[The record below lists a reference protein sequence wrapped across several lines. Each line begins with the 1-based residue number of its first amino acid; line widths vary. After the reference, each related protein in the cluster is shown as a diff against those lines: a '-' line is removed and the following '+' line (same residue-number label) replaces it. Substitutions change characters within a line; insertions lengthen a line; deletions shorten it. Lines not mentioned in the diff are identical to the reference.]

1 MHKGAHYVHE
11 RLKEDLINYL
21 KSQYLGQSEVL
32 LRACADQMMQ
42 PGNLWTMPYIE
53 SSPAYES
60 VENGIMMTTLPDQL
74 KAFFA
79 ELAEKKLGVYS
90 TPFQHQVEALEKAYA
105 GKDLFVSTGTGSGKT
120 ECFMWPILSRVAS
133 EASSSQGWSVRGVRV
148 IVMYPMNALVADQI
162 GRLRRMIG
170 DPDGAFLE
178 AFHRLTGSET
188 RRPQFGM
195 YTGRTPYS
203 GKVSNMQEDAA
214 LASSLERLLPQ
225 SDDDPYYAQ
234 LLRSGKIPAK
244 ANLAAFIDG
253 LRCGVHTTQPDDAEL
268 ITRFEMQKTC
278 PDILITNYS
287 MLEYMMLRQRED
299 GIWDQTQQHLQMH
312 PDEKL
317 LFVIDEAHMYHG
329 SAGGEV
335 ALLIRRLMTR
345 LGIERDRVQFIL
357 TTASMPKDPEGQAA
371 VRKFAASLTSAENAD
386 SFAFLWGKQNT
397 PVYANAYGISCSTL
411 AAVDLDRME
420 LSEEARL
427 DEMNRFINRITSEC
441 QGFASLD
448 DIAAW
453 LAEHLTDYVPF
464 QTLLRE
470 CRGNAVSYEELAV
483 RIFPEEPEAYAAL
496 DAMLSIAPMAKDQN
510 GNVLFPARMHMLF
523 RGFHGIYACIN
534 PECPNGY
541 QGNGLKLGQVFLNDR
556 HAICPSCHCR
566 VHELYT
572 DRRCGALF
580 LHGFIA
586 GTTQKQFLW
595 AKSGSFFDEA
605 QMKEIHLYLPMEGD
619 TLPPPTRNGAKRFRC
634 WMDIKNGYITF
645 DDSDHGRDGFRE
657 LWYSIPAR
665 RRGEMPALLTFGS
678 CPKCQSGFS
687 HSQIRG
693 FSTRGNEPFFN
704 LIQSQF
710 QEQSPASMAKLQ
722 DDRLP
727 NDGRKVL
734 LFSDSRQKA
743 ARLARDMSIS
753 SDNWAIRK
761 LFMIA
766 LGQLTSDRENTDDD
780 PVLEAIYSYIVRE
793 AAKQGLDLFSDTSR
807 KTFRTA
813 VDCYRRPVVERG
825 GRRRNI
831 SLRNFPLAE
840 APQEMHEHILRLF
853 CSPYNTLI
861 DSGLCYILPEYYTMC
876 DAIDALRDRGIVVE
890 EEEFCEVFSAI
901 SRYMLVNHIAL
912 SHFVLREW
920 RLNVSRIYGDTDY
933 GVCDFGKLPTVIAES
948 LGCEKNT
955 ATQQAWMDAIK
966 LFMTSGQQ
974 NDRYYFFSP
983 SKLVLVDGKDHT
995 WYRCTRCAKVSPFL
1009 LKGHCQFCGAV
1020 AVLPVASFEAEN
1032 FWREGVLRAI
1042 EGEPIRVIDT
1052 EEHTAQ
1058 LGHKDQRDNAWA
1070 MTEQYEMRFQDMIRN
1085 DEKPIDVLSSTTT
1098 MEVGIDIGSL
1108 VAVGLR
1114 NMPPMREN
1122 YQQRAGR
1129 AGRRGASLSTIVT
1142 FAEGGPHDS
1151 FYFNDPKPML
1161 NGDPRRPWIDV
1172 QSDKLIQRHLSLIIM
1187 NYVVRRLGFNLDNM
1201 SAISFFAE
1209 DKVGITAY
1217 IMECPL
1223 ETEHQHFGKTH
1234 ARVLEG
1240 CKQCLLAKLETL
1252 AGLVEK
1258 YPDVYG
1264 KNLPVH
1270 KQKSLLD
1277 ALYEQGIIPTYSFPK
1292 DVVST
1297 YIEGENGILQQQVD
1311 RGLDVAI
1318 SEYAPG
1324 RAIVV
1329 NKKTYVIGGLYRHTD
1344 GSYSFGQTQR
1354 YLTDANYVKQLKRC
1368 NSCDW
1373 FGFADEISQD
1383 VCPFCKSTDIAAMYP
1398 MVRPWGFSPRNN
1410 RPEAAN
1416 VQEDYSSAN
1425 TPVYSTV
1432 PDESLM
1438 EDIAGYTMVRK
1449 AVRQDQ
1455 RIILLNSGKDE
1466 EGFTICCHCGAIV
1479 PGNEPSDLRGMKRPG
1494 TGTNQVCQHS
1504 QTQSI
1509 NLGYDFLTDM
1519 LVLTFSLPKSE
1530 IEAAERDAYAWLR
1543 MAATTAAEAMR
1554 KAATIIL
1561 DIEFEEIQAGYRLR
1575 TDDDVQYVDVYLY
1588 DSLSSGAGY
1597 CAQVGERTEELLQST
1612 LKLLRGCTC
1621 AQACY
1626 DCLKHFRNQRIHHIL
1641 DRKAAIELIEY
1652 GRTRTL
1658 PPELSG
1664 QEAYSLVHPLR
1675 TLLGGYGIQLGFT
1688 GSDIVLTGNAVN
1700 KRCIVYSAMEKSVPS
1715 RDSDGCIHVSK
1726 EALMYAKP
1734 YAVKKIRDG
1743 LHG

>member
-32 LRACADQMMQ
+32 LRACAEQMMQ
-42 PGNLWTMPYIE
+42 PGNLWTMPFIE
-53 SSPAYES
+53 SSPAYDS
-60 VENGIMMTTLPDQL
+60 VENGIQETILPASL
-74 KAFFA
+74 KSFFA
-79 ELAEKKLGVYS
+79 ELADKKLGVYS
-90 TPFQHQVEALEKAYA
+90 TPFQHQVEALENAYA

-133 EASSSQGWSVRGVRV
+133 EASTSQGWSERGVRV

-170 DPDGAFLE
+170 DPDGKFLE
-178 AFHRLTGSET
+178 AFHRLTDSDT

-203 GKVSNMQEDAA
+203 GKMSNLQEDIA

-225 SDDDPYYAQ
+225 SDDDLYYTQ
-234 LLRSGKIPAK
+234 LLSSGRIPAK
-244 ANLAAFIDG
+244 ANLAAFIEG
-253 LRCGVHTTQPDDAEL
+253 LRCGVHNTQPDDAEL

-287 MLEYMMLRQRED
+287 MLEYMMLRERED
-299 GIWDQTQQHLQMH
+299 RIWDLTQQHLKMH

-335 ALLIRRLMTR
+335 SLLIRRLMTR
-345 LGIERDRVQFIL
+345 LGIERNRVQFIL
-357 TTASMPKDPEGQAA
+357 TTASMPKDSDGQAA
-371 VRKFAASLTSAENAD
+371 VRKFAASLTSADNAD
-386 SFAFLWGKQNT
+386 GFVFLLGKQNS
-397 PVYANAYGISCSTL
+397 PIYRKALDIDCSIL
-411 AAVDLDRME
+411 ASIDLERME

-427 DEMNRFINRITSEC
+427 DEINRFVHQITVEHHS
-441 QGFASLD
+441 FKSLEE
-448 DIAAW
+448 AAVW
-453 LAEHLTDYVPF
+453 LADHLIDYIPF
-464 QTLLRE
+464 QVLLRE
-470 CRGNAVSYEELAV
+470 CRGNAVSYERLANA
-483 RIFPEEPEAYAAL
+483 IFPGNPKAYAAL
-496 DAMLSIAPMAKDQN
+496 DAMLSIAPLAKDRY

-534 PECPNGY
+534 PECPKGF

-556 HAICPSCHCR
+556 HTVCPSCNCR
-566 VHELYT
+566 VYELYT

-580 LHGFIA
+580 LHGYVA

-595 AKSGSFFDEA
+595 MRSGNFFDEA
-605 QMKEIHLYLPMEGD
+605 QMKEMHLYLPMEGD
-619 TLPPPTRNGAKRFRC
+619 SLPPPTRNGAKKYRC
-634 WMDIKNGYITF
+634 WLDVKNGYITF
-645 DDSDHGRDGFRE
+645 DDSDHGREGFRE
-657 LWYSIPAR
+657 LWYSIPAK
-665 RRGEMPALLTFGS
+665 RRGEMPALLTFGT

-687 HSQIRG
+687 HSQIRS

-710 QEQSPASMAKLQ
+710 QEQSPASMTKLQ
-722 DDRLP
+722 DERLP

-766 LGQLTSDRENTDDD
+766 LGQLTADREDSDDD

-793 AAKQGLDLFSDTSR
+793 AAKQGLDLFSDASR
-807 KTFRTA
+807 DSFRTA
-813 VDCYRRPVVERG
+813 MDCYRRPTTERT
-825 GRRRNI
+825 GRRRNV
-831 SLRNFPLAE
+831 SLRHYPLAE
-840 APQEMHEHILRLF
+840 APQEMQEHILRLF

-861 DSGLCYILPEYYTMC
+861 DNGLCYILPEYYTMC
-876 DAIDALRDRGIVVE
+876 DAIDTLRDRGIAVE
-890 EEEFCEVFSAI
+890 EDEFYEVFSAI

-912 SHFVLREW
+912 SHFVPREW

-933 GVCDFGKLPTVIAES
+933 GVCDFDKLPTVIAES
-948 LGCEKNT
+948 LGCEKDI
-955 ATQQAWMDAIK
+955 AKQQAWMDAMK
-966 LFMTSGQQ
+966 LFMTSGQLT
-974 NDRYYFFSP
+974 DRYYFFSP
-983 SKLVLVDGKDHT
+983 SKLVLVDGSGHT
-995 WYRCTRCAKVSPFL
+995 WYRCTRCAKISPLL
-1009 LKGHCQFCGAV
+1009 LKGHCQFCGAT
-1020 AVLPVASFEAEN
+1020 AIHPVTSFEAED
-1032 FWREGVLRAI
+1032 FWRDGVLRAI
-1042 EGEPIRVIDT
+1042 AGEPIRVIDT

-1058 LGHKDQRDNAWA
+1058 LSHKDQRDNAWA
-1070 MTEQYEMRFQDMIRN
+1070 MTEQYEMRFQDMIRD

-1151 FYFNDPKPML
+1151 FYFNDPRPML

-1172 QSDKLIQRHLSLIIM
+1172 QSEKLIQRHLNLIVM
-1187 NYVVRRLGFNLDNM
+1187 NYVVRRLGYNLDNM

-1209 DKVGITAY
+1209 EKDGVVALIN
-1217 IMECPL
+1217 ECPL
-1223 ETEHQHFGKTH
+1223 DAEYRHFEQSH
-1234 ARVLEG
+1234 ADVLATCREN
-1240 CKQCLLAKLETL
+1240 LLTRLEALHT
-1252 AGLVEK
+1252 LVEK

-1264 KNLPVH
+1264 QHLPAY

-1297 YIEGENGILQQQVD
+1297 YIEGENGKLQQQVD
-1311 RGLDVAI
+1311 RGLDIAI

-1329 NKKTYVIGGLYRHTD
+1329 NKKTFVIGGLYRHTD
-1344 GSYSFGQTQR
+1344 GNYSFGQTQR
-1354 YLTDANYVKQLKRC
+1354 YLDDANYVKQLKRC
-1368 NSCDW
+1368 NTCDW
-1373 FGFADEISQD
+1373 FGFADEIEQD
-1383 VCPFCKSTDIAAMYP
+1383 VCPFCKSTDITAMNR

-1410 RPEAAN
+1410 RAEAAN
-1416 VQEDYSSAN
+1416 VQEDYSTAN

-1432 PDESLM
+1432 PDESRM

-1455 RIILLNSGKDE
+1455 RIILLNTGKDE

-1494 TGTNQVCQHS
+1494 TGTSQACQHS
-1504 QTQSI
+1504 KTECI

-1519 LVLTFSLPKSE
+1519 LVLTFELPKSE
-1530 IEAAERDAYAWLR
+1530 IETDERDAYAWLR
-1543 MAATTAAEAMR
+1543 MAATTTAEAMR

-1575 TDDDVQYVDVYLY
+1575 MDDDIQYVDVYLY

-1597 CAQVGERTEELLQST
+1597 CAQVGEQTEKLLEHT
-1612 LKLLRGCTC
+1612 LKILRNC
-1621 AQACY
+1621 ACEQACY
-1626 DCLKHFRNQRIHHIL
+1626 DCLKHYRNQRIHHVL
-1641 DRKAAIELIEY
+1641 DRHAAVELLTYGQSRKLPPQLSNQEVCELI
-1652 GRTRTL
+1652 R
-1658 PPELSG
+1658 
-1664 QEAYSLVHPLR
+1664 PLA
-1675 TLLGGYGIQLGFT
+1675 TLLGGYGIECHFT
-1688 GSDIVLTGNAVN
+1688 GDGVMLTKNHVQKHCVVYAAMVKASQTWRSDTCVA
-1700 KRCIVYSAMEKSVPS
+1700 
-1715 RDSDGCIHVSK
+1715 VSK

-1734 YAVKKIRDG
+1734 YAVKKIRDSFM
-1743 LHG
+1743 